1 MMLRF
6 SVALA
11 LLLLFG
17 TAGADEKTPELRI
30 PVKFDAPGKGYVS
43 LALVDKD
50 GLHVRTL
57 LSAVPVEK
65 GEQSIPW
72 DGTTDL
78 GVPAGAGSYRVK
90 AVFFETPPSLDFVMK
105 VGKSGNPPWPTGDGK
120 GSWGGNLGGP
130 AGLCSN
136 GKSIVMVWSCVEDH
150 AITGVQQMDA
160 DGDIQLRYST
170 FYPWDVRSAAAMDEK
185 NLYLGILRDG
195 KALEIAEYKLGE
207 PRGKILVKLPS
218 AMVKTA
224 SGRWK
229 PRTMNNLDGLAIT
242 ADRIYASVGVNDE
255 LFVIERSTGKIL
267 KTATLPSP
275 RGLAVT
281 NNALLVVSAEQVL
294 KYSLDGDPAGVLV
307 AKGTLQAPNAICVAA
322 DGMMLVGDSGRFD
335 ADPEVEGGS

>member
-6 SVALA
+6 VPILV
-11 LLLLFG
+11 LLLAFR
-17 TAGADEKTPELRI
+17 AAAAHEKSPELRI
-30 PVKFDAPGKGYVS
+30 PVKYDAPGKGYVS

-50 GLHVRTL
+50 GVHVRTL
-57 LSAVPVEK
+57 LSAAPVEK
-65 GEQSIPW
+65 GPQSIAW
-72 DGTTDL
+72 DGTSDL
-78 GVPAGAGSYRVK
+78 GVPVGAGPYSVK

-105 VGKSGNPPWPTGDGK
+105 VGKSGTPPWPTADGK

-150 AITGVQQMDA
+150 AITGVQRMDA
-160 DGDIQLRYST
+160 DGAIQLRYST

-195 KALEIAEYKLGE
+195 QALEIAEYKLGE

-229 PRTMNNLDGLAIT
+229 PRTMNNLDGLAIS
-242 ADRIYASVGVNDE
+242 ADRIYASVGLNDE
-255 LFVIERSTGKIL
+255 LFVIERATGKIL
-267 KTATLPSP
+267 KQVSVPSP

-281 NNALLVVSAEQVL
+281 KDGLIVVSAEQVL
-294 KYSLDGDPAGVLV
+294 KYTLDGEPAGVLI
-307 AKGTLQAPNAICVAA
+307 AKGTLQAPNAVALSA
-322 DGMMLVGDSGRFD
+322 EGMILVGDSGRFD
-335 ADPEVEGGS
+335 A

>member
-1 MMLRF
+1 MRLRLF
-6 SVALA
+6 VALA
-11 LLLLFG
+11 LLLA
-17 TAGADEKTPELRI
+17 AGRGRADDQTPGLRI
-30 PVKFDAPGKGYVS
+30 PVTFDAPGKGFVS

-50 GLHVRTL
+50 GVHLRTL
-57 LSAVPVEK
+57 LSAKPVEK
-65 GEQSIPW
+65 GRQSILW

-78 GVPAGAGSYRVK
+78 GVPVGAGTYRVK

-105 VGKSGNPPWPTGDGK
+105 VGKSGNPPWQTADGK

-136 GKSIVMVWSCVEDH
+136 GQSIVMVWSCVEDH

-160 DGDIQLRYST
+160 DGNIQLRYNT
-170 FYPWDVRSAAAMDEK
+170 FYPWDVRCAAAMDEK
-185 NLYLGILRDG
+185 NLYLGILRG
-195 KALEIAEYKLGE
+195 GQALEIAEYKLGE

-229 PRTMNNLDGLAIT
+229 PRTMNNLDGLAIA

-255 LFVIERSTGKIL
+255 LFVIERPTGKIL
-267 KTATLPSP
+267 RKVTLPSP

-281 NNALLVVSAEQVL
+281 KNGLLVVSAEQVL
-294 KYSLDGDPAGVLV
+294 RYTFDGEPAGVLV
-307 AKGTLQAPNAICVAA
+307 AKGPLQAPHAICVN
-322 DGMMLVGDSGRFD
+322 VGGHDARRRQRALGCRSG
-335 ADPEVEGGS
+335 V